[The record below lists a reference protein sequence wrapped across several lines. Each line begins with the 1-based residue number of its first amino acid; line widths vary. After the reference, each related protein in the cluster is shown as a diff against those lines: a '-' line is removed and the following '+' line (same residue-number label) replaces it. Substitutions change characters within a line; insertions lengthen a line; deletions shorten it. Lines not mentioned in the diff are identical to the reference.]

1 MNRTR
6 FRSTDLRDNLRA
18 VIIGVTL
25 GPLAGTACYFT
36 FLALAKLF
44 FA

>member
-6 FRSTDLRDNLRA
+6 SRSTELRDNVRA
-18 VIIGVTL
+18 VIIGVVL
-25 GPLAGTACYFT
+25 GPVAAAACYLT